1 MTSRRRWV
9 GGLLMA
15 PFLVAAPT
23 LLFAAIYSAVGWA
36 GFLVLVSSVAVIAM
50 FIVGFAILTD

>member
-1 MTSRRRWV
+1 
-9 GGLLMA
+9 MA